1 MNRHLPYYSLINC
14 RFWNHN
20 KAPFFKCKHLKRSEG
35 LYQNRTSY
43 VHWLEYRLIQVFVYL
58 FCRATLSVAGRISL
72 FLFGFMRWGLVISTS
87 WAETLDSPSSASW
100 VLTSQACDAGYL
112 KHENLECVHSSKLRT
127 TPQRK
132 IFLGIYWEKAQL
144 SQAETFSKISNPNCK
159 HKVCCATPY

>member
-43 VHWLEYRLIQVFVYL
+43 VHWLEYRLIQVFVCFVGPL
-58 FCRATLSVAGRISL
+58 CQLPGE
-72 FLFGFMRWGLVISTS
+72 FLFSFLDLWDGVLLLSTS

-100 VLTSQACDAGYL
+100 VLTSQACDAGYH